1 MNASYLIQKLQ
12 LQAHPE
18 GGFYKET
25 YRSEELIT
33 TADGRV
39 RNVFTSIYFLLE
51 NEEKS
56 HFHRIKSDETWY
68 FHQGETMEIVV
79 LQDGELQIL
88 SLGNNLEMGEVPF
101 LTILA
106 NTWFA
111 SKIKSNRGYSLV
123 SCVVGPGFDFGDFE
137 LANKKQL
144 LEEYPEFKT
153 IIEEFTW

>member
-25 YRSEELIT
+25 FRSEESIAT
-33 TADGRV
+33 NDDRV
-39 RNVFTSIYFLLE
+39 RNVYTSIYFLLE
-51 NEEKS
+51 NDEKS
-56 HFHRIKSDETWY
+56 HFHRIKSDETWF
-68 FHQGETMEIVV
+68 FHQGEPMEIVV
-79 LQDGELQIL
+79 LQDGELQKL
-88 SLGNNLEMGEVPF
+88 SLGNNIEMGEVPQ

-123 SCVVGPGFDFGDFE
+123 SCVVGPGFDFEDFE
-137 LANKKQL
+137 LASKKQL
-144 LEEYPEFKT
+144 MEEFPAFKSV
-153 IIEEFTW
+153 IEEFTW